1 MIVRLIGKSSPAIS
15 KGFLALHIRTILL
28 VVRHLPPDI
37 KRLTKLEPP
46 TLNLDYKSI
55 AIEQ

>member
-1 MIVRLIGKSSPAIS
+1 MIVRLKGKSSPAIS
-15 KGFLALHIRTILL
+15 KGFLALHIKTILL
-28 VVRHLPPDI
+28 VVKHLSPDI
-37 KRLTKLEPP
+37 SRLIKLEPP